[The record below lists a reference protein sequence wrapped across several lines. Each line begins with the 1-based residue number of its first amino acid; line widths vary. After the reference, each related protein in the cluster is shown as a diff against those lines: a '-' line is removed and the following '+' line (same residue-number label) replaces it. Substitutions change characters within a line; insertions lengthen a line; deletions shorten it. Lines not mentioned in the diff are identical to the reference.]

1 MTVDEGK
8 KAIEEMKA
16 QGNSPE
22 DIAGSFYLMFI
33 DGKIDVEQLDAL
45 VNLLGYHLTD
55 EFKNMSPEEQKTKG
69 FEEKEPTE
77 TENQNNDSSEDK
89 DEDEE
94 TKAMKLFGMK

>member
-89 DEDEE
+89 DKDEE

>member
-77 TENQNNDSSEDK
+77 NQNNDSSEDKDK